1 VAARGRPARSEV
13 YNRLDAQISE
23 LWNRLGGLPSPTE
36 AAGIWKDIWTAEAH
50 HSTAI
55 EGNTLVISEVEKL
68 LDEGLAVGAKQLRE
82 YMEVKGYA
90 NAADWVYR
98 EGIQPSS
105 HNPDHLITMQDVRHI
120 HQQVMALVWDV
131 DPHPDATPGE
141 GPGSFRQHEIEE
153 FSDGM
158 KPVSWPLIDT
168 EMASW
173 LNEVNS
179 IDPRSPNFC
188 EQIAKVH
195 RDFEAIHP
203 FLDGNGRTG
212 RLVLNLILVRLG
224 YPPAII
230 YKNDRRKYLKALQR
244 ADAGDYGALGEFI
257 ARAILDNLY
266 KFIMPAIAGPARLV
280 PLAALATDEFSATTL
295 RVAANRNA
303 LQAAKGPDGQWRS
316 SRQWVDEYAQS
327 RYKRR
332 G

>member
-1 VAARGRPARSEV
+1 MTARGRPARSEV
-13 YNRLDAQISE
+13 YNRLDIQISE
-23 LWNRLGGLPSPTE
+23 LWNRLGGLPSPLE
-36 AAGIWKDIWTAEAH
+36 AAGIWKDIWTAETH

-55 EGNTLVISEVEKL
+55 EGNTLVISEVEQL
-68 LDEGLAVGAKQLRE
+68 LNEGRAVGAKQLRE

-105 HNPDHLITMQDVRHI
+105 YEPEHLVTMQDVRHV
-120 HQQVMALVWDV
+120 HQQVMALVWEV
-131 DPHPDATPGE
+131 EPHPDATPDE
-141 GPGSFRQHEIEE
+141 GPGSFRQHEIQA
-153 FSDGM
+153 FPGGM
-158 KPVSWPLIDT
+158 NPVSWPLVDA
-168 EMASW
+168 EMTSW
-173 LNEVNS
+173 LDQANGIEA
-179 IDPRSPNFC
+179 RAPNFP

-203 FLDGNGRTG
+203 FLDGNGRAG

-230 YKNDRRKYLKALQR
+230 YKNDRRKYLRALQR

-266 KFIMPAIAGPARLV
+266 KFVVPAIAGPARLV
-280 PLAALATDEFSATTL
+280 PLVALATDELNTTAL
-295 RVAANRNA
+295 RAAANRGA
-303 LQAAKGPDGQWRS
+303 LQATKGPDGQWRS
-316 SRQWVDEYAQS
+316 SRQWVKEYAKN

-332 G
+332 S